1 MKILFGIILTIFLI
15 FPFNACKT
23 ENPVQK
29 KLSINPQ
36 SSKEQKIKELNK
48 PIFCLSV
55 TLPYLPKENHRAIGT
70 GFLVDENLIATA
82 FHVKKDLDGIISSN
96 TIPNKKIIAWKK
108 FDDGEMLEIPLNFVV
123 GDPDS
128 DLALFNF
135 EAENFKPQLQK
146 QNIKPFQFA
155 DRLPD
160 LGEDILSVGYYG
172 LMEFPFNS
180 LGNVSTI
187 ENSEDIYSDVT
198 LMPGNSGSPLVSMRT
213 GEVLGVNVK
222 VMTMGD
228 GTIRL
233 GISKKIS
240 KLTELIKKISN

>member
-1 MKILFGIILTIFLI
+1 MLVCFLNACETNKSAQKLLTI
-15 FPFNACKT
+15 K
-23 ENPVQK
+23 
-29 KLSINPQ
+29 PQ
-36 SSKEQKIKELNK
+36 SPKEDKIKELNK

-55 TLPYLPKENHRAIGT
+55 IIPKLPKVEHRAIGT
-70 GFLVDENLIATA
+70 GFLVSENLLATA
-82 FHVKKDLDGIISSN
+82 FHVKEDLDKQANRSETFPGQ
-96 TIPNKKIIAWKK
+96 IIAWKR
-108 FDDGEMLEIPLNFVV
+108 FDDGEILEIPLKLAAI
-123 GDPDS
+123 DQES
-128 DLALFNF
+128 DLALFSY
-135 EAENFKPQLQK
+135 EIENFKPQFQK
-146 QNIKPFQFA
+146 QNIKPFQLA

-187 ENSEDIYSDVT
+187 EKGEDIYSDVT
-198 LMPGNSGSPLVSMRT
+198 LMPGNSGSPLVSMKT

-233 GISKKIS
+233 GIAKRIS
-240 KLTELIKKISN
+240 KLSELMKKVTS